1 MNKRDYLYILIIAV
15 LGTLLVWFI
24 TSNQSKHTLLE
35 TYKHNTVSLTSELD
49 SIRLKND
56 ELLYSMNAL
65 ILEKDELE
73 RYLDITKKEVKEL
86 EKKLNSKIQYIAQI
100 EGRVYIDTLELRDTV
115 YIDSNGNMSLYF
127 DYKDEWV
134 VLSGHSTQTTFDDFY
149 TVMDTLAM
157 NVPLEVGLTDE
168 YQIFVKSP
176 NPYMHITDVKGAVIE
191 ESKIREMKRRFGLGV
206 YLGWG
211 VQYGMFSR
219 TFDTGPQLGV
229 GFYYRLF

>member
-1 MNKRDYLYILIIAV
+1 MSKKDYIYILIIAI
-15 LGTLLVWFI
+15 LGALLVWLI
-24 TSNQSKHTLLE
+24 TSNQSKRTLIE
-35 TYKHNTVSLTSELD
+35 TYKHNTISLTSELD
-49 SIRLKND
+49 STRLKND

-73 RYLDITKKEVKEL
+73 KYLDLSKKEVKEL
-86 EKKLNSKIQYIAQI
+86 EKKLDSKIQYIAQI
-100 EGRVYIDTLELRDTV
+100 EGRVYMDTLELRDTV
-115 YIDSNGNMSLYF
+115 YIDANGNMSLYF
-127 DYKDEWV
+127 DYKDKWV
-134 VLSGHSTQTTFDDFY
+134 MLSGHSTQTTFDDFY
-149 TVMDTLAM
+149 TTMDTLAM

-168 YQIFVKSP
+168 YQIFVKSS

-211 VQYGMFSR
+211 VQYGMFHG